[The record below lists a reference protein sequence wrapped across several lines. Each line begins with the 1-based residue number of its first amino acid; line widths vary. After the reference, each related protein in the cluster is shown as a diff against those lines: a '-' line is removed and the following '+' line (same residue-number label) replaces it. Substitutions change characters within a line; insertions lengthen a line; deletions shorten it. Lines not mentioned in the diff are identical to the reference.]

1 MARDNGTSDTADQ
14 EDSISFEDALAQL
27 TAVVE
32 SLEKGELP
40 LEDAL
45 RIYEQ
50 GARLTRLCE
59 QQLKDA
65 ELRITRWQDDTAEE
79 M

>member
-1 MARDNGTSDTADQ
+1 MVQDNGTSDPADQ
-14 EDSISFEDALAQL
+14 EGTISFEEALAQL

-45 RIYEQ
+45 RIYEK
-50 GARLTRLCE
+50 GAELTRLCE
-59 QQLKDA
+59 RQLQDA
-65 ELRITRWQDDTAEE
+65 ELRVTRWQDGTEE
-79 M
+79 AL

>member
-50 GARLTRLCE
+50 GARLTRLCA

-65 ELRITRWQDDTAEE
+65 ELRVTRWQDDTGEA